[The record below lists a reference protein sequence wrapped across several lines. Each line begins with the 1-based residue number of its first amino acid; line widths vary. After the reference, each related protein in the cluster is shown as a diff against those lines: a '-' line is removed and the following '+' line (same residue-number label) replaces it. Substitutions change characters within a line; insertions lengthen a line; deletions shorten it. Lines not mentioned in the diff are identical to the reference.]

1 MPLLDPFL
9 PEQLFVWRNHG
20 PPDTNTPKQAR
31 GHRVP
36 LIGMA
41 ALVFVV
47 MLGFLW
53 FFNRSTEGRDE
64 VPAMEEAP
72 FEQPAP
78 QPN

>member
-1 MPLLDPFL
+1 MAP
-9 PEQLFVWRNHG
+9 H
-20 PPDTNTPKQAR
+20 DTNTPKQAR
-31 GHRVP
+31 RHRVP

-41 ALVFVV
+41 VLVFVV

>member
-1 MPLLDPFL
+1 MAP
-9 PEQLFVWRNHG
+9 H
-20 PPDTNTPKQAR
+20 DTNTPKQAR
-31 GHRVP
+31 RHRVP

-41 ALVFVV
+41 VLVFFV

-72 FEQPAP
+72 FEQPAS